1 MLRHLKILNV
11 FEHSYDYELLLNYD
25 VNDIY
30 LNKYNSSEKQLIK
43 TNNFLFVNKQY
54 HKIFLKVIIYDSK
67 QLFEWNTLKIS
78 LGLCFMDSHI
88 RKIAMNSI

>member
-11 FEHSYDYELLLNYD
+11 FKHSYDYELLLNYD

-30 LNKYNSSEKQLIK
+30 LGKYNSSKQQTIM

-67 QLFEWNTLKIS
+67 QLYEWNTLKIS
-78 LGLCFMDSHI
+78 LGSCFMD
-88 RKIAMNSI
+88 NSIR